1 VVPEEFPGR
10 IRFAAA
16 KDLPKVLEIETLSF
30 RDPWI
35 YQNFKEAL
43 KDLFIVYEAE
53 GEVVGFL
60 IACCCQTANRAM
72 ILKVAVFPDHRGR
85 GIASALLKAVVEELR
100 LTHVGEVELVV
111 DVDRPGAIKLYE
123 RVGFKIVRVV
133 DMDYENAD
141 ESFYIMTMRLND
153 K

>member
-1 VVPEEFPGR
+1 MVPEELPGR

-16 KDLPKVLEIETLSF
+16 KDLPKVMEIETLSF

-53 GEVVGFL
+53 GEVAGFL
-60 IACCCQTANRAM
+60 IACCCETANKAM
-72 ILKVAVFPDHRGR
+72 ILKLAVFPDYRGR
-85 GIASALLKAVVEELR
+85 GIASALLKAVVEELK
-100 LTHVGEVELVV
+100 LTGAAEVELVV

-133 DMDYENAD
+133 DMDYDNGDE
-141 ESFYIMTMRLND
+141 ESFYIMTMRLNG
-153 K
+153 